1 MFFRLFLA
9 LTGLAALSACV
20 PTTGPN
26 AAFPENQMT
35 RTCFTGGHV
44 FDLDV
49 ALPRSYGPVL
59 ALTQFSETAGN
70 LTPVCTL
77 DPTYIDTGE
86 GGYPIYTGEVA
97 SGRTGLCVSARTELQ
112 GHVYSCA
119 SQAAVA
125 RAVDAP
131 LGSAAATLRLS
142 RWQSFPEG

>member
-1 MFFRLFLA
+1 LFFRLLIA

-35 RTCFTGGHV
+35 RTCFTGAHA
-44 FDLDV
+44 FDLDLT
-49 ALPRSYGPVL
+49 LPRSYGRVL

-77 DPTYIDTGE
+77 NPTHIDNTG

-131 LGSAAATLRLS
+131 LGSSGAVIRLN

>member
-1 MFFRLFLA
+1 LFFRLFFA
-9 LTGLAALSACV
+9 LIGLAALSACV

-35 RTCFTGGHV
+35 RTCFTGAHV
-44 FDLDV
+44 LDLDV

-70 LTPVCTL
+70 LAPVCTL
-77 DPTYIDTGE
+77 DATNL
-86 GGYPIYTGEVA
+86 GGGGTSYPIYAGEVA
-97 SGRTGLCVSARTELQ
+97 NGRTGLCVSARTELQ
-112 GHVYSCA
+112 GHVYACA

>member
-1 MFFRLFLA
+1 MIPRLILI
-9 LTGLAALSACV
+9 LSTLIALSACV
-20 PTTGPN
+20 PSTGTTG
-26 AAFPENQMT
+26 FPENQMT
-35 RTCFTGGHV
+35 GTCYQGYHA

-59 ALTQFSETAGN
+59 AVTQFSETAGN

-77 DPTYIDTGE
+77 NAADLDGGPTAF
-86 GGYPIYTGEVA
+86 PIYSGEVA

-131 LGSAAATLRLS
+131 LGSAGATIRLN